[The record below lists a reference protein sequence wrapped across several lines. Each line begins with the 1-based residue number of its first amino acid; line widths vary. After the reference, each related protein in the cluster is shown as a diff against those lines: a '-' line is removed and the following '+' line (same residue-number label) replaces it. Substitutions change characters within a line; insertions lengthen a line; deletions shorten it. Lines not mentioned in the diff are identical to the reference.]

1 MLIRPLWQLKT
12 VVFLHWGLIRGVL
25 LLSLRHHLHSF
36 TMFIVQASIMM
47 IVIYDPKMF
56 IAQASVGSRSE
67 MQSYTFYKRADPLM
81 LKQDNI

>member
-1 MLIRPLWQLKT
+1 
-12 VVFLHWGLIRGVL
+12 
-25 LLSLRHHLHSF
+25 
-36 TMFIVQASIMM
+36 MFIVQASIMM
-47 IVIYDPKMF
+47 IVIYDAKMF